1 MRRVA
6 REVNAST
13 QVLYTMFGDKDGL
26 ADELLLQGF
35 ERLAGA
41 HGAAPRSED
50 PLRHLYDRL
59 EVYFENALANPNY
72 YRVMVFQA
80 RKPSRRRPPETS
92 HRSNIRRANK

>member
-41 HGAAPRSED
+41 HGAAPRPED
-50 PLRHLYDRL
+50 PLRHLYERL
-59 EVYFENALANPNY
+59 EVYIENALANPNY
-72 YRVMVFQA
+72 NRVMVFQA
-80 RKPSRRRPPETS
+80 RKRSRRRPPETS